1 MVDKKQRSDLVAS
14 AMRHKNITLLLVVTM
29 MVAGVCALIWIPKN
43 EFPEFEIPVGLV
55 VGAYP
60 GASVQEVEQ
69 QLAKPLE
76 EFLWTF
82 KEIDKKRTMT
92 HSFNDGC
99 AAVVYLDPSLKA
111 KTEFWNKLKE
121 RLPMLK
127 LTLPPGVL
135 GVVANDDF
143 GESSTMLLT
152 LESETKSYREMS
164 EFIDGLSDRLRQVP
178 GLANIIT
185 MGEQKEQ
192 LAIYLDRDRLTMYGI
207 NTAML
212 MSKISGLTGTLYS
225 GSLSD
230 GKLSRAIHIQS
241 SLNSENDLAQ
251 TIIASDP
258 SGSVVRLG
266 DIATIKREYPDPR
279 QYIKNNGKKCI
290 LLSLQMTSG
299 KNIMEFGERVKETVD
314 SYSST
319 LPSDVK
325 INIISDQCHVVDHS
339 IRDFMWEMLIA
350 IASVIIVV
358 MLMLP
363 LRVAGVAVATIPM
376 TISASLTVFL
386 ILGVEINTVTL
397 AALIVSLG
405 MIVDDSVVV
414 VDCYLDKLDAGMNR
428 WKAAVES
435 SREFVKSIITATLVI
450 SITFF
455 PLIFTTQQ
463 VIHDFLQW
471 FPYAI
476 SIVLVMSLLVAI
488 FVVPILQYHFIH
500 HGLHQREK
508 ENEKKGR
515 SMLDILQSRYD
526 KLIEF
531 CFRHKWATMGFGLVC
546 IVVGSML
553 MSLVPQRLMPRA
565 ERNQFAVDIF
575 LPTGTDLQYTAAV
588 ADSLASILAKDERVE
603 NLTIFYGS
611 GSPRFHATF
620 IPNLGGT
627 HFAQYIVNTHNDEET
642 QGMLDDY
649 AEKYAN
655 YFSDARILFRQIEYS
670 DKPYPIEVQV
680 AGDNLDS
687 VHVAIDSIRNRLSHN
702 PKIAVLSTSFGATNN
717 CIEVNM
723 NPEEA
728 YHFGLSKSLLS
739 LNFAMRYGGGIP
751 VTSIWEGDKEVGVVI
766 KDAKIESETID
777 DFKNIRVT
785 GLLPTLTATPL
796 EQVAEVRAGWT
807 DGSITH
813 ISGKRHAAVFGM
825 LSRGV
830 QVGSLTKEVYKDLET
845 LRLPDGVTLKQG
857 GQAEMEAM
865 YRPQLYLGMEI
876 AVILIFFIIVFH
888 LKSIPLTVLIMY
900 SLGFSTLG
908 GTLGLILFRQEFGAT
923 GVLGFI
929 SLMGLIT
936 RCGIIMIDYAEELH
950 RKEGFDILTASI
962 ESAKRRF
969 RPVFLTSMAASMGVV
984 PMVIKNTP
992 LWGQMGVVICFGAL
1006 ISMLFIITMIPVGYC
1021 LIRTKFNKVSYE
1033 EEE

>member
-1 MVDKKQRSDLVAS
+1 MVDKKQRADLVAS
-14 AMRHKNITLLLVVTM
+14 AMRHKNITLLLVLTM
-29 MVAGVCALIWIPKN
+29 MVAGVCSLIWIPKS

-60 GASVQEVEQ
+60 GASVEEVEQ

-92 HSFNDGC
+92 HSFNDAC

-152 LESETKSYREMS
+152 LESETKSYREMND
-164 EFIDGLSDRLRQVP
+164 FIDGLSDRLRQVP

-185 MGEQKEQ
+185 MGGQKEQ

-225 GSLSD
+225 GTLSD
-230 GKLSRAIHIQS
+230 GTLSRAIHIQS

-258 SGSVVRLG
+258 SGTVVRLG
-266 DIATIKREYPDPR
+266 DIATIKREYPTPR

-290 LLSLQMTSG
+290 LLSLQMASG
-299 KNIMEFGERVKETVD
+299 KNIMEFGDRVKETVNN
-314 SYSST
+314 YSNT
-319 LPSDVK
+319 LPDDVK

-363 LRVAGVAVATIPM
+363 LRVAGVAVATIPI
-376 TISASLTVFL
+376 TISASLAVFM

-471 FPYAI
+471 FPYSI

-488 FVVPILQYHFIH
+488 FFVPILQYQFIH

-508 ENEKKGR
+508 EKEKKRR
-515 SMLDILQSRYD
+515 SMLDVLQSGYD
-526 KLIEF
+526 KLIEI
-531 CFRHKWATMGFGLVC
+531 CFRHKWLTMGFGLLC
-546 IVVGSML
+546 IIVGSLL

-575 LPTGTDLQYTAAV
+575 LPTGTDLKHTAAV
-588 ADSLASILAKDERVE
+588 ADSLANILTRDERVE

-655 YFSDARILFRQIEYS
+655 FFSDARILFRQIEYS

-687 VHVAIDSIRNRLSHN
+687 LHVAIDSIRNRLSHN
-702 PKIAVLSTSFGATNN
+702 PKIAVLSTSFGATNS
-717 CIEVNM
+717 CLEVMM

-751 VTSIWEGDKEVGVVI
+751 VTSVWEGDKEVGVVI

-785 GLLPTLTATPL
+785 GLLPTLTAAPL
-796 EQVAEVRAGWT
+796 AQVAEVRPGWT

-845 LRLPDGVTLKQG
+845 LRLPDGVTLKKG

-876 AVILIFFIIVFH
+876 AIILIFFIIVFH

-908 GTLGLILFRQEFGAT
+908 GALGLIVFRQEFGAT

-950 RKEGFDILTASI
+950 RKEGYDILTASI

-969 RPVFLTSMAASMGVV
+969 RPVFLTSMAASMGVI

-1033 EEE
+1033 EE

>member
-60 GASVQEVEQ
+60 GASVEEVEQ

-82 KEIDKKRTMT
+82 KEIDKRRTMT
-92 HSFNDGC
+92 HSFNDAC
-99 AAVVYLDPSLKA
+99 AAIVYLDPSLKA

-152 LESETKSYREMS
+152 LESDTKSYREMG
-164 EFIDGLSDRLRQVP
+164 EYIDGLSDRLRQVP

-185 MGEQKEQ
+185 MGGQKEQ
-192 LAIYLDRDRLTMYGI
+192 LSIYLDRDRLTMYGI
-207 NTAML
+207 NTTML

-230 GKLSRAIHIQS
+230 GRLSRAIHIQS

-266 DIATIKREYPDPR
+266 DISTIKREYPNPR

-299 KNIMEFGERVKETVD
+299 KNIMEFGDRVKETVND
-314 SYSST
+314 YSST

-363 LRVAGVAVATIPM
+363 LRVAGVAVATIPI
-376 TISASLTVFL
+376 TISASLAISL

-500 HGLHQREK
+500 HGLHQTEK
-508 ENEKKGR
+508 GKEKKGR
-515 SMLDILQSRYD
+515 SMLDILQSGYD

-531 CFRHKWATMGFGLVC
+531 CFRHKWLTMGFGLLC
-546 IVVGSML
+546 IIAGSLL
-553 MSLVPQRLMPRA
+553 MSIVPQRLMPRA

-575 LPTGTDLQYTAAV
+575 LPTGTDLKHTAVV

-687 VHVAIDSIRNRLSHN
+687 IHVAIDSIRNRLSHN

-717 CIEVNM
+717 CIEVMM

-796 EQVAEVRAGWT
+796 SQVAEVRPGWN

-813 ISGKRHAAVFGM
+813 ISGKRHAAVFGI

-830 QVGSLTKEVYKDLET
+830 QVGSLTKEVYEDLKS
-845 LRLPDGVTLKQG
+845 LRLPDGVTLKKG

-876 AVILIFFIIVFH
+876 AIVLIFFIIVFH

-908 GTLGLILFRQEFGAT
+908 GALGLILFRQEFGAT

-936 RCGIIMIDYAEELH
+936 RCGIIMIDYAEELQQ
-950 RKEGFDILTASI
+950 KEGYDILTASL

-969 RPVFLTSMAASMGVV
+969 RPVFLTSMAASMGVI

-992 LWGQMGVVICFGAL
+992 LWGQMGVVICMGAL

-1021 LIRTKFNKVSYE
+1021 LIRTKFNNEKYE
-1033 EEE
+1033 EE